1 MTPDEAIREAGQGEL
16 RPVYLVVGE
25 ERYLSSEVVKAL
37 RDAAVGPGA
46 GFNDELM
53 VAGEA
58 TVDAVLAAAR
68 TLPMFAKRRSVIL
81 RSVERWEVKDGEG
94 KKGNPEALD
103 RLAAYAEDPSPT
115 TTLVLVA
122 QKLDKRRRLVTVA
135 QKRGFL
141 VSCDELRR
149 DALPSWVEQRARQR
163 GNPLAH
169 GVADLLAELA
179 GPELSAVNDALERVC
194 LFAGAG
200 ATVTEDHV
208 AECVVRLRPATVWEL
223 VDAVGRRD
231 AGAALSALGRVYD
244 PQDRGLRLV
253 GVLAWSARQL
263 IKFESAISSGASPED
278 AAKRAGAPPFKARE
292 MKRQID
298 RVPRAEIEAWLETLA
313 GLDLALKGWSKR
325 TPQAV
330 LEHAI
335 LALCTKGSAGKRPT
349 TRSGSSARA

>member
-1 MTPDEAIREAGQGEL
+1 MACVAVVVTPDEALREAREGAL
-16 RPVYLVVGE
+16 RPVYLVLGE
-25 ERYLSSEVVKAL
+25 ERYLASEVTKAL
-37 RDAAVGPGA
+37 RDAAVGASG
-46 GFNDELM
+46 GFNDEQM

-58 TVDAVLAAAR
+58 TIDAVLSAAR
-68 TLPMFAKRRSVIL
+68 TLPMFAKRRFVIL
-81 RSVERWEVKDGEG
+81 RSIDRWEQKEGES
-94 KKGNPEALD
+94 KKGNPEAMD

-122 QKLDKRRRLVTVA
+122 PKLDKRRRLVTLA
-135 QKRGFL
+135 LKKGFL
-141 VSCDELRR
+141 VTCDELRR
-149 DALPSWVEQRARQR
+149 DALPAWIERRARDN
-163 GNPLAH
+163 GNPLAP

-179 GPELSAVNDALERVC
+179 GPELSAVNDALERAG

-200 ATVTEDHV
+200 ATITEDHV

-231 AGAALSALGRVYD
+231 AGAALSALSRVYD

-263 IKFESAISSGASPED
+263 IKFESALTAGANPEE
-278 AAKRAGAPPFKARE
+278 AAKRAGAPPFKARD

-298 RVPRAEIEAWLETLA
+298 RVPRTEIEAWLETLA
-313 GLDLALKGWSKR
+313 GIDLALKGWTKR
-325 TPQAV
+325 PPRAV

-335 LALCTKGSAGKRPT
+335 LALCAKGRGP
-349 TRSGSSARA
+349 ARARA